1 MIRHAMT
8 VVLATAILLLG
19 PARPVRAQTTAK
31 DVSQK
36 ASETADAMRSY
47 TLEKKDEAVAQARKL
62 AADLDAKI
70 RDLEAQASQQTGEA
84 KAKSQDQLR
93 DLKAK
98 RAEAGRKLDDLTRA
112 SKASWERAKEGF
124 ANAYRDLAES
134 YEKAA
139 AEFKK

>member
-19 PARPVRAQTTAK
+19 PALPVRAQTTAK